1 MRETAARLPSPPPL
15 LRKSLSAVGAR
26 FHLVGLFT
34 LSSLLVRIATHWMG
48 EDATWFPLVA
58 SAIIVYIAC
67 AGGVLGMLFQ
77 AATESRQSLSFVHWA
92 TQLLLP
98 ITWLWLKIYLVVFG
112 PTGIAVGLY
121 LAFTSSETPSE
132 TIRRLLLWCAPFQEL
147 IALVLALYSFPLCIL
162 WRTRGEWGPHLRA
175 GWRVLRERSPESR
188 PLLLLLVVVAALEA
202 GQQWM
207 LGPEVYKSPPGY
219 LEGLLELASSYL
231 VLVVF
236 FGATRIVLDRL
247 AAGPREAP
255 SGAGTAAPGP
265 FA

>member
-1 MRETAARLPSPPPL
+1 VTPAPLPSPSAL
-15 LRKSLSAVGAR
+15 LRKSLSAVSTR

-34 LSSLLVRIATHWMG
+34 LSSLLLRIAVHWMG

-92 TQLLLP
+92 SHLLLP

-112 PTGIAVGLY
+112 PTDIAVGLY
-121 LAFTSSETPSE
+121 LALTGSATPSD
-132 TIRRLLLWCAPFQEL
+132 TMVRLLLWCAPFQKL

-175 GWRVLRERSPESR
+175 GWRFLRARPPASR
-188 PLLLLLVVVAALEA
+188 PLLLLLIVVAALEA
-202 GQQWM
+202 AQQWM
-207 LGPEVYKSPPGY
+207 LGPEGYKSAPGY
-219 LEGLLELASSYL
+219 LEGLLELAGSYL

-265 FA
+265 SA